1 MNRIKTI
8 RMVFASL
15 FFVLLFIF
23 SNVNADIYSDMED
36 RISQNNKIMRYA
48 NNMNSIFRSSYL
60 DLSMKELSETNYAG
74 LGAWQQEK
82 IKATAKNILGD
93 STSLKSSEKLEKF
106 YNWIVENY
114 YFYETPE
121 KISSLSIDNRYN
133 NPYYLLAYEYDN
145 YGKVRANANGYAA
158 TLIAFARTEG
168 IPTRIVAGYYN
179 SSVRDNYSEWGF
191 AVDDSQI
198 NHVWVEAYVDGVW
211 KMFDPVADSYK
222 KYDDETSEYVDTL
235 DKQVPVE
242 ENKEENVDNNDS
254 ESTVENTENISN
266 ETLHENRFFGPTM
279 EKLSKTHVAFRTYS
293 GNRNIE
299 YLDNYSEREALTNF
313 LNIKTNGSTNG
324 KKINSSYNVNNSST
338 WVDKS
343 DTSSVTNGY
352 GRLRRMY
359 LPFKKGIAGNLKL
372 TSFTALENLL
382 VSDNRLNTVYIT
394 GARSLKTL
402 NVSNNNIT
410 KLIVRGSKKLVTLRA
425 NSNPLT
431 YAEYDFYKGQ
441 SKAIIK
447 AGYGGTI
454 SVRYIKGES
463 GRRHYFMANPKKGY
477 HFIGWYSGSKRVYR
491 SAKFEL
497 SKNGSFT
504 YVAKFEKNPPAPY
517 IKISISKQKL
527 WYFKNGKAIY
537 SSSVVTGQRNRHD
550 TRKGTYSLRGK
561 AKNVYLVGPDYKSFV
576 NYWMPIYGDVGLH
589 DATWRWNFGGSI
601 YRYNGS
607 HGCVNLPLRTAK
619 YIYNNVP
626 IRTTVKIVD

>member
-382 VSDNRLNTVYIT
+382 VSDNKLNTVYIT

>member
-15 FFVLLFIF
+15 FFALLFIF

-266 ETLHENRFFGPTM
+266 ETLHENIFFGPTM
-279 EKLSKTHVAFRTYS
+279 EELSKTHVAFRTYS

-382 VSDNRLNTVYIT
+382 VSDNKLNTVYIT

-561 AKNVYLVGPDYKSFV
+561 AKNVYLVGLDYKSFV
-576 NYWMPIYGDVGLH
+576 NYWMPIYADVGLH
-589 DATWRWNFGGSI
+589 DATWRWSFGGSI